1 MFKEKICPEAIK
13 RMQNDPEMIR
23 NICILAHVDHGKT
36 TLSDSLI
43 SNNQIINQKLAGKL
57 KYMDSREDE
66 QIRQITMKASS
77 ITLFHRKVQKLTN
90 EQQDAGTE
98 AKQDLYKINLMDSPG
113 HVDFTNEVSSAL
125 RLSDGAL
132 VLIDVSEGI
141 SPQTLTVLRQA
152 WDEKIRTCLVLNKI
166 DRLILERNMNAD
178 DIFIHWQNIIEQVN
192 VIISSFISETS
203 MQNYINLI
211 NNESKEDLSDEEKDD
226 DEDIE
231 EENKFF
237 YSPEKGNIAFTSS
250 IDWWGLTIPSF
261 SSIIGKKL
269 NIRPRQL
276 SRYLWGNF
284 YYYNKKINRKP
295 LTKNSKPMF
304 VQFVMEPIIAEYR
317 KEFIEYERM
326 DSSEL
331 SKARNNLSAT
341 LRKRIPIDISIFNMV
356 VNRLPSPKRHQK
368 ERLSV
373 FWPMLA
379 ELPNDVAHRPLGI
392 SEEEYHTCK
401 KIKESIENWDNSDDA
416 PVVIFISKMQPIDS
430 KSYKIATKKDD
441 SSTESKWLIGFG
453 RVFSGKIKKGSEMYV
468 LGVTHSKERKD
479 IAKAII
485 NDIFIFMGGNNLKA
499 VSDMGAGNI
508 VGIGGL
514 DNILLKMGTICSL
527 EECPS
532 FAPARLLGTGLIK
545 VSIQPKN
552 ISEMPLLIEGL
563 KKLDRADPS
572 ATFHVNEKGE
582 YILETWGQIHLE
594 RWVKDLKD
602 DFAMI
607 DIEISEP
614 IISFKETISLTNLR
628 KESDFEPSE
637 KASEWFETEEGK
649 AESKDKKETSES
661 QPKKRANKGKRKGD
675 SDEED
680 EEKKEEENSKAT
692 QDIEVK
698 QEQTDM

>member
-1 MFKEKICPEAIK
+1 
-13 RMQNDPEMIR
+13 MIR

-77 ITLFHRKVQKLTN
+77 ITLFHHKVQQLTK
-90 EQQDAGTE
+90 EQQEAGVE
-98 AKQDLYKINLMDSPG
+98 AKQELFKINLMDSPG

-132 VLIDVSEGI
+132 VLVDVSEGI

-166 DRLILERNMNAD
+166 DRLILERNMEAD

-192 VIISSFISETS
+192 VIVSSFINESN
-203 MQNYINLI
+203 MHNFINLA
-211 NNESKEDLSDEEKDD
+211 NNEAKENLSDDEKEDDENL
-226 DEDIE
+226 E
-231 EENKFF
+231 EESKFF

-250 IDWWGLTIPSF
+250 IDWWGFTIPAF
-261 SSIIGKKL
+261 AKIIARKL
-269 NIRPRQL
+269 NMKQRQVA
-276 SRYLWGNF
+276 RWLWGNF
-284 YYYNKKINRKP
+284 YYYNKKIHKKP
-295 LTKNSKPMF
+295 LNKVSKPMF

-317 KEFIEYERM
+317 KEFNEFEKM
-326 DSSEL
+326 DSSDL
-331 SKARNNLSAT
+331 SKARTNLSTT
-341 LRKRIPIDISIFNMV
+341 LRKRIPIDTSIFNMI
-356 VNRLPSPKRHQK
+356 VNRLPSPMQHQR
-368 ERLSV
+368 ERLAV
-373 FWPMLA
+373 FCPMLA
-379 ELPNDVAHRPLGI
+379 ELPSESVHRPLGV
-392 SEEEYHTCK
+392 SEEEYETLK
-401 KIKESIENWDNSDDA
+401 RIKEGIESWDNSDDA
-416 PVVIFISKMQPIDS
+416 PIVIFISKMQPIDT
-430 KSYKIATKKDD
+430 KSYEIATK
-441 SSTESKWLIGFG
+441 TENKTKEHKRLIGFG
-453 RVFSGKIKKGSEMYV
+453 RVFSGRIRKGAEMYV
-468 LGVTHSKERKD
+468 FGVTHSKERKD
-479 IAKAII
+479 VAKVVI

-514 DNILLKMGTICSL
+514 ENILLKMGTISSL

-552 ISEMPLLIEGL
+552 FAEMPILIEGL

-572 ATFHVNEKGE
+572 ASYHINEKGE

-594 RWVKDLKD
+594 RCVKDLKD

-614 IISFKETISLTNLR
+614 IISFKETINLTNLR
-628 KESDFEPSE
+628 RESDFEVAD
-637 KASEWFETEEGK
+637 KAVEWFEDQENK
-649 AESKDKKETSES
+649 SDIKDKKESNES
-661 QPKKRANKGKRKGD
+661 QYKKRPYKNKRKGD
-675 SDEED
+675 SDEDD
-680 EEKKEEENSKAT
+680 EEKKEEDNTKNFQESDT
-692 QDIEVK
+692 K